1 MEQNTTKTDRRKE
14 FNLTPRR
21 CFEIQKYTPK
31 ITQKVTPRRCFEY
44 KKTTPRRSIYCSLKY
59 IIINLNLK
67 VRYIFNK
74 IFLLTYVRKKI
85 FI

>member
-1 MEQNTTKTDRRKE
+1 MNKTPTKTNRRKE

-21 CFEIQKYTPK
+21 CFEIQKP
-31 ITQKVTPRRCFEY
+31 
-44 KKTTPRRSIYCSLKY
+44 TPRRSIYCSLKY

-74 IFLLTYVRKKI
+74 IFLLTTFVKKYL
-85 FI
+85 FKK

>member
-1 MEQNTTKTDRRKE
+1 MDKTPTKTNRRKE

-21 CFEIQKYTPK
+21 CFEAQKP
-31 ITQKVTPRRCFEY
+31 
-44 KKTTPRRSIYCSLKY
+44 TPRRSIYCSLKY

-74 IFLLTYVRKKI
+74 IFLLTTFVKKYL
-85 FI
+85 FKNKS

>member
-1 MEQNTTKTDRRKE
+1 MEQDTTKTNRRKE

-21 CFEIQKYTPK
+21 CFEI
-31 ITQKVTPRRCFEY
+31 
-44 KKTTPRRSIYCSLKY
+44 KKPTPRRSIYCSLKY

-74 IFLLTYVRKKI
+74 IFLLTTFVKKYL
-85 FI
+85 FKK

>member
-1 MEQNTTKTDRRKE
+1 MNKTPTKTNRKKKS
-14 FNLTPRR
+14 N
-21 CFEIQKYTPK
+21 I
-31 ITQKVTPRRCFEY
+31 TPRRCFEY

-74 IFLLTYVRKKI
+74 IFLLTTFVKKYL
-85 FI
+85 FKK